1 MSALLDPHWLRSLV
15 QLGRGAGVVLS
26 QTTPRNRLVR
36 GCFGTPGLY
45 VLCFVYRFFVIIDVL
60 FVPLVSI

>member
-1 MSALLDPHWLRSLV
+1 MSALLDPHWLRLLE

-36 GCFGTPGLY
+36 GCFGTPACMFYVCISFLY
-45 VLCFVYRFFVIIDVL
+45 CYH
-60 FVPLVSI
+60 